1 MPQKAHIAI
10 FREEK
15 DDGRT
20 FFDKSHKP
28 VQYPVLNAKKTA
40 PGAGRRAIIP

>member
-10 FREEK
+10 FREEM

-20 FFDKSHKP
+20 FFNKSHKP
-28 VQYPVLNAKKTA
+28 VQDPVLIAKKTA